1 MQNLLNEQMVVILIA
16 SGLMLVFAVAYIVV
30 LMVSNR
36 RIFDEQQ
43 KKIDEVRKSEMR
55 YKALFENSL
64 AGMMK
69 FSVLPLIIFEANRT
83 VLEMFA
89 VENVYDLQR
98 VLSELPGGQTRS
110 LESALKNSGQVESF
124 EIEFP
129 TPHGIKRRF
138 LVSAKKEESENLIHA
153 VVVLMNSEKL
163 IG

>member
-1 MQNLLNEQMVVILIA
+1 MQDLLKEQLNIILIA
-16 SGLMLVFAVAYIVV
+16 SGLMLIFAVAYILL
-30 LMVSNR
+30 LMASNR

-83 VLEMFA
+83 VLEMFG

-110 LESALKNSGQVESF
+110 LESALKNAGQVESF
-124 EIEFP
+124 EIEFA
-129 TPHGIKRRF
+129 TSNGIKRRF

-153 VVVLMNSEKL
+153 VVVLMTSEKL

>member
-1 MQNLLNEQMVVILIA
+1 MQDLLKEQLNIILIA
-16 SGLMLVFAVAYIVV
+16 SGLMMVFAVAYILL
-30 LMVSNR
+30 LMASNR

-83 VLEMFA
+83 VLEMFG

-98 VLSELPGGQTRS
+98 VLSELPGGQTGS
-110 LESALKNSGQVESF
+110 LEKALKNSGLVESF

-153 VVVLMNSEKL
+153 VVVLMTSEKL